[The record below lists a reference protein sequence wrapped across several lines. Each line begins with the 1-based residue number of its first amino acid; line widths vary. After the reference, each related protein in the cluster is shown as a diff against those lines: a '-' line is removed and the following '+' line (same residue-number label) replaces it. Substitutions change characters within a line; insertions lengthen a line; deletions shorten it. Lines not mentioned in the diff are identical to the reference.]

1 MSYSISQKFNTGSLF
16 RFALPSIIMML
27 FCAISAMMGSIIS
40 SNYISQNAMAAINIT
55 FPIAG
60 TVLAI
65 AIMFATGAN
74 AIISKNL
81 GEGNFQ
87 KAKENFTVII
97 ILGIL
102 VGFILSIITLLLLNP
117 ILHFLGATTV
127 LEEYCKTYLNIYAY
141 AFPFVFLQIS
151 AQYFFVTVGK
161 PMYGMIVIVLGGMSN
176 IILNIILV
184 AWLKIGMVGTGI
196 AIASSFVL
204 PGLFFG
210 LYFLLKRDCILH
222 FVRPKCHKNFI
233 MSSCTNGSSEMVTN
247 LAFACVTALM
257 NHIMLDL
264 AGETGLAAVSVIVQ
278 TQFLLNSIYIGFGAG
293 VAPIFGFA
301 YGKDNREQTKTVFK
315 ISLRFVLI
323 SSILLVILCQ
333 LLTTI
338 IVGLFI
344 SPDSAAYTMGKTGF
358 RIFAFGYLFAGFNI
372 FSSVFF
378 TSLSNGKL
386 SAFISFLRTFM
397 FILGMLM
404 FLPHI
409 LGTTGVWLAIPIAEV
424 LASIVSYTLLKTH
437 RKVYHY

>member
-16 RFALPSIIMML
+16 KFALPSIIMML
-27 FCAISAMMGSIIS
+27 FCAISAMMGSVIS
-40 SNYISQNAMAAINIT
+40 SNYISQNAMAAINII
-55 FPIAG
+55 FPIPG

-65 AIMFATGAN
+65 AIMLATGAN
-74 AIISKNL
+74 AIISRNL

-87 KAKENFTVII
+87 KARENFTVII

-102 VGFILSIITLLLLNP
+102 VGLILSIITLLFEDPLLR
-117 ILHFLGATTV
+117 FLGSTTA
-127 LEEYCKTYLNIYAY
+127 LNGYCKTYLNIYAY
-141 AFPFVFLQIS
+141 AIPFVFLEIS
-151 AQYFFVTVGK
+151 AQYFFVTIGK
-161 PMYGMIVIVLGGMSN
+161 PMYGMMVVVLGGMSN
-176 IILNIILV
+176 IMLNVILV
-184 AWLKIGMVGTGI
+184 AWLKIGMTGTGI

-210 LYFLLKRDCILH
+210 LYFLLNRDCVLH
-222 FVRPKCHKNFI
+222 FVRPVRHRKFI
-233 MSSCTNGSSEMVTN
+233 ISSCTNGSSEMVTN

-264 AGETGLAAVSVIVQ
+264 AGETGLVAVSVIVQ

-323 SSILLVILCQ
+323 SSLLLVILCQ
-333 LLTTI
+333 ILTTV

-344 SPDSAAYTMGKTGF
+344 SPDSVAYTMGKTGF
-358 RIFAFGYLFAGFNI
+358 RIFAFGYFFAGFNI

-386 SAFISFLRTFM
+386 SALISFLRTFV
-397 FILGMLM
+397 FIVGMLM
-404 FLPHI
+404 FLPRI
-409 LGTTGVWLAIPIAEV
+409 LGTMGVWLAIPIAEV
-424 LASIVSYTLLKTH
+424 LASIVSAALLKTH